1 LGDLLRQGV
10 GFPARGFICFWKN
23 GNKESMG
30 DMMGMLT
37 RALFDHLKEI
47 AWALFLIFLFLACLL
62 MIFGRELGFD
72 SVLWVCLGFAL
83 IVLGLFTMIIVGE
96 LLWIVFWKVLR
107 RFFPEG
113 E

>member
-1 LGDLLRQGV
+1 
-10 GFPARGFICFWKN
+10 
-23 GNKESMG
+23 
-30 DMMGMLT
+30 MLT

-62 MIFGRELGFD
+62 MIFGRELGYD
-72 SVLWVCLGFAL
+72 SVLWACLGFAL

-96 LLWIVFWKVLR
+96 LLWILFWKVLR